1 MTNCDECS
9 LDILLYLDNALTGQK
24 LEDFREHL
32 ADCSV
37 CREHLEEELALSSL
51 FREAR
56 PLYLAPEA
64 LRARITA
71 AATEHATAVSQASVC
86 SHETRLQNVMRW
98 LRAAALPAF

>member
-1 MTNCDECS
+1 MNCDECS
-9 LDILLYLDNALTGQK
+9 LNRLLYLDGALIGQK

-51 FREAR
+51 LREAR

-64 LRARITA
+64 LRVRITA
-71 AATEHATAVSQASVC
+71 AATEHATASSQASL
-86 SHETRLQNVMRW
+86 STPPTRFQHLCRW
-98 LRAAALPAF
+98 FRDA